1 MIKEINQ
8 KNQFEHFDELNPKDN
23 ERITNDNKN
32 EIIRDFIKEN
42 QENLYEIKE
51 SVEGLENY
59 FEFLKELDSK
69 LLEALQKK
77 EILEDDI

>member
-32 EIIRDFIKEN
+32 EIIRDFIKEI